1 MLRNKSKEICS
12 RSVERAVK
20 AQKREKN
27 PTYSGGRNPKLQIDI
42 ICVVGWAIDFGVAL
56 VCGIGDVPLFFVGA
70 KRLHVDVDD

>member
-1 MLRNKSKEICS
+1 MKHALGALRELS
-12 RSVERAVK
+12 RRRK
-20 AQKREKN
+20 GKN

-70 KRLHVDVDD
+70 ERLHVDVDD